1 MTEYQN
7 RSKSMSNHK
16 VMQKTRG
23 HSADRFYIW
32 SFYLLLNM
40 LKTLFGMFPFIASV
54 FHKQDEVN
62 KIYFNFE
69 EMYFLNL
76 VEA

>member
-1 MTEYQN
+1 
-7 RSKSMSNHK
+7 
-16 VMQKTRG
+16 
-23 HSADRFYIW
+23 
-32 SFYLLLNM
+32 M

-62 KIYFNFE
+62 KIHFNFE